1 MHSPLPTIKKF
12 FRTAKDIVKR
22 KGKSKPPTPARTDS
36 GTTSAPVYIQND
48 DAPMSPSFTTGSM
61 VTCAEGSWSNAPSDM
76 REVLDGVDVRSEDT
90 FPGEKASRDGEPEEN
105 YHEYFWEEIEE
116 FPDGERNVENEIAAA
131 ATALCV
137 EGLMLASC
145 SVIGSNIS
153 GMDLF
158 NRDRFETLPSFP
170 PSELDEDEMET
181 IPWHVN
187 MRLEEPQEQEVEKT
201 SMSLMQTISNT
212 WSEVKMS
219 LRSKISIRSLQT
231 KAT

>member
-1 MHSPLPTIKKF
+1 MHSPLPMIKKF
-12 FRTAKDIVKR
+12 FQTAKNMVKR

-36 GTTSAPVYIQND
+36 ATTSAPVPIQND

-61 VTCAEGSWSNAPSDM
+61 VTCAEGSWSTAPSDIH
-76 REVLDGVDVRSEDT
+76 EVLDDVAVESEDI
-90 FPGEKASRDGEPEEN
+90 FPSEEASWDEEPEEN

-116 FPDGERNVENEIAAA
+116 FPHAERDVENDIDAV

-145 SVIGSNIS
+145 SVVGSSIS
-153 GMDLF
+153 GIDLF
-158 NRDRFETLPSFP
+158 NRYRFETLPSIP

-181 IPWHVN
+181 MPWHVN
-187 MRLEEPQEQEVEKT
+187 MPLEQPQEQEDEKT

-212 WSEVKMS
+212 WSELK
-219 LRSKISIRSLQT
+219 
-231 KAT
+231 